1 MKNSIEE
8 LTAELN
14 AFNAAREESKKK
26 NATKDDFPKI
36 KRSYKYRDSTK
47 L

>member
-1 MKNSIEE
+1 MKNTIEE

-14 AFNAAREESKKK
+14 AFNAAREEHKK
-26 NATKDDFPKI
+26 AVAIKDDFPKI

-47 L
+47 F